1 MSLQEASMWKRS
13 PASSITTSPTK
24 SRLTFTESVGPE
36 GPELEGNHSASSIL
50 QTNYPGI
57 ESFRR
62 PASVSLK
69 RNGLRRKGF
78 AQIPEIEEEGV
89 PQLVAAMEDLVAL
102 DLDPALDPDLAVAEG
117 APKAVDP
124 EEDPAAQ
131 AIEIAAAN
139 RDAKNYLIP
148 KGGP

>member
-1 MSLQEASMWKRS
+1 MWKRS
-13 PASSITTSPTK
+13 PVSSITTSPTK
-24 SRLTFTESVGPE
+24 SRLTFTESAGPE
-36 GPELEGNHSASSIL
+36 GPELEGSHSASSIL
-50 QTNYPGI
+50 QTNYPGT

-78 AQIPEIEEEGV
+78 AQIPEIEEEGA
-89 PQLVAAMEDLVAL
+89 PQLVAAMEDLVALDLVAL

-131 AIEIAAAN
+131 ATEIAAAN
-139 RDAKNYLIP
+139 RDAKNYLMP
-148 KGGP
+148 KGVP